1 MGGYLQGHGAR
12 ARRLERLRGHRR
24 RRAGSSGALVTVDV
38 ERYGIYL
45 ADLNPTRGAEIA
57 KTRPVV
63 VVSRD
68 EMNRYLDTIVV
79 CPLTTKLHPRW
90 RSRIPVTCA
99 RRKAEI
105 AVDQIRTI
113 SKNRLNKRLHHL
125 PVADAARIRRL
136 IVEMYGE

>member
-1 MGGYLQGHGAR
+1 M
-12 ARRLERLRGHRR
+12 
-24 RRAGSSGALVTVDV
+24 TTDV

-63 VVSRD
+63 VVSRE
-68 EMNRYLDTIVV
+68 EMNRFLGTIVV
-79 CPLTTKLHPRW
+79 CPLTTRLHPRW

-99 RRKAEI
+99 RRRAEV
-105 AVDQIRTI
+105 AVDQIRTV
-113 SKNRLNKRLHHL
+113 SKDRLGKRLDHL
-125 PVADAARIRRL
+125 SAADAARVRRL

>member
-1 MGGYLQGHGAR
+1 
-12 ARRLERLRGHRR
+12 
-24 RRAGSSGALVTVDV
+24 VTIQV

-57 KTRPVV
+57 KTRPVL

-68 EMNRYLDTIVV
+68 EMNQYLDTIVV

-90 RSRIPVTCA
+90 RSRIQVTCA

-113 SKNRLNKRLHHL
+113 SKDRLTKRLDHL
-125 PVADAARIRRL
+125 SVADAARTRRL

>member
-1 MGGYLQGHGAR
+1 MTI
-12 ARRLERLRGHRR
+12 E
-24 RRAGSSGALVTVDV
+24 VD
-38 ERYGIYL
+38 RYAIYL
-45 ADLNPTRGAEIA
+45 ADLNPTRRAEIA

-68 EMNRYLDTIVV
+68 EMNRNLDTIVV
-79 CPLTTKLHPRW
+79 CPLTTKLPPRW

-105 AVDQIRTI
+105 AVDQIRAI
-113 SKNRLNKRLHHL
+113 SKNRLVKRLDDL
-125 PVADAARIRRL
+125 STLDTARLRRL

>member
-1 MGGYLQGHGAR
+1 MTIQ
-12 ARRLERLRGHRR
+12 
-24 RRAGSSGALVTVDV
+24 V

-68 EMNRYLDTIVV
+68 EMNQYLNTIVV

-113 SKNRLNKRLHHL
+113 SKDRLSKRLDHL
-125 PVADAARIRRL
+125 SVADAARIRRL

>member
-1 MGGYLQGHGAR
+1 MTA
-12 ARRLERLRGHRR
+12 
-24 RRAGSSGALVTVDV
+24 DV

-63 VVSRD
+63 VISRD

-79 CPLTTKLHPRW
+79 CPLTTTLHPRW
-90 RSRIPVTCA
+90 RSRIPVICA

-105 AVDQIRTI
+105 AIDQIRTI
-113 SKNRLNKRLHHL
+113 SKDRLGKRLDRL
-125 PVADAARIRRL
+125 SAADARAS
-136 IVEMYGE
+136 GG

>member
-1 MGGYLQGHGAR
+1 MTIA
-12 ARRLERLRGHRR
+12 
-24 RRAGSSGALVTVDV
+24 VD
-38 ERYGIYL
+38 RYAIYL

-68 EMNRYLDTIVV
+68 DMNRHLDTIVI
-79 CPLTTKLHPRW
+79 CPLTTTLHPRW

-113 SKNRLNKRLHHL
+113 SKNRLVKCLDDL
-125 PVADAARIRRL
+125 SAVDAARVRRL

>member
-1 MGGYLQGHGAR
+1 MT
-12 ARRLERLRGHRR
+12 
-24 RRAGSSGALVTVDV
+24 SDI

-45 ADLNPTRGAEIA
+45 ADLNPTRGAETA
-57 KTRPVV
+57 KTRLVV

-79 CPLTTKLHPRW
+79 CPLATKLHPRW

-113 SKNRLNKRLHHL
+113 SKDRLGKRLDHL
-125 PVADAARIRRL
+125 SAADAGRIRRL
-136 IVEMYGE
+136 IGEMYGE

>member
-1 MGGYLQGHGAR
+1 MTI
-12 ARRLERLRGHRR
+12 EV
-24 RRAGSSGALVTVDV
+24 S
-38 ERYGIYL
+38 RYVIYL

-63 VVSRD
+63 VVR
-68 EMNRYLDTIVV
+68 
-79 CPLTTKLHPRW
+79 HPRW
-90 RSRIPVTCA
+90 RSRIPVTGV

-113 SKNRLNKRLHHL
+113 SRNRLVKRLDEL
-125 PVADAARIRRL
+125 STVDAARVRRL

>member
-1 MGGYLQGHGAR
+1 MTIQ
-12 ARRLERLRGHRR
+12 
-24 RRAGSSGALVTVDV
+24 V

-57 KTRPVV
+57 KTRPVL

-68 EMNRYLDTIVV
+68 EMNQYLDTIVV

-90 RSRIPVTCA
+90 RSRIQVTCA

-113 SKNRLNKRLHHL
+113 SKDRLTKRLDHL
-125 PVADAARIRRL
+125 SVADAARIRRL